1 MKPFILLLLF
11 SVFAF
16 APGFAQDDTLS
27 FAPPQ
32 RLSSKVNSEAEE
44 SCPILSSDGKTLYFV
59 RTYHPGNTGGKFAGQ
74 GIWKST
80 MESDA
85 LTEAEKISELNDRT
99 NNIVTGISSDG
110 ERLYVLN
117 RKGEKKTILPGV
129 SRSTYDATSG
139 KWNEPMAVSVPGLE
153 AEGNFYSAY
162 VSPDEDFILWS
173 LPSRGMDTTNNIF
186 VSLSQDK
193 GETWSTPEEVGD
205 NINSSLDDISP
216 FYHKELGL
224 LFWSTNGRD
233 GYGDYDIYYAS
244 RLDDTWQNWSE
255 PVNAGKNLNSSRF
268 DAYFFVTDSNSAY
281 FSSNRGDSLS
291 NLYISDVKVI
301 PTEKEEEEDGIEENA
316 LVDGGATDSGGNRE
330 ETLAPV
336 KDPVLIIDTREGG
349 TSSDRSLTDLSLEE
363 LTDSETTIRFVYFPY
378 DKYNITA
385 KYIEVLDDVGELL
398 DTYPEIDVVIEGHTD
413 DVGSQAYN
421 MVLSENR
428 ALSTKEYLMIHGIE
442 QDRIRTRAF
451 GKLRPYSTNET
462 DDGRALNRRVELFF
476 KKR

>member
-1 MKPFILLLLF
+1 MKPFILFIIF
-11 SVFAF
+11 SVGAL

-27 FAPPQ
+27 FASPQ

-44 SCPILSSDGKTLYFV
+44 SCPIRSTDGKTLYFV
-59 RTYHPGNTGGKFAGQ
+59 RTYHPDNTGGKFAGQ
-74 GIWKST
+74 GIWKSAI
-80 MESDA
+80 EGNA
-85 LTEAEKISELNDRT
+85 VTEAEKISELNDRT
-99 NNIVTGISSDG
+99 NNIVAGISASG

-129 SRSTYDATSG
+129 SRSTYDASG
-139 KWNEPMAVSVPGLE
+139 KQWSEPEGVNVPGLE
-153 AEGNFYSAY
+153 AKGNFYSAY

-173 LPSRGMDTTNNIF
+173 LPSRGMDTTNSIF
-186 VSLSQDK
+186 VSLSKNK
-193 GETWSTPEEVGD
+193 GETWSSPEELGG
-205 NINSSLDDISP
+205 NINSALDDISP
-216 FYHKELGL
+216 FYHEELGL

-233 GYGDYDIYYAS
+233 GFGDYDIYYAR

-255 PVNAGKNLNSSRF
+255 PVNAGKGLNSSRF
-268 DAYFFVTDSNSAY
+268 DAYFFVTGDGSAY

-291 NLYISDVKVI
+291 NLYISQVKVTPI
-301 PTEKEEEEDGIEENA
+301 EKEVEEEEIEP
-316 LVDGGATDSGGNRE
+316 VDEIAVTEVDRGEKDTKKA
-330 ETLAPV
+330 V

-349 TSSDRSLTDLSLEE
+349 SRSDRSLTDLSLEE

-385 KYIEVLDDVGELL
+385 KYIEVLDDVGVLL
-398 DTYPEIDVVIEGHTD
+398 DTYPQIDVVIDGHTD

-442 QDRIRTRAF
+442 QDRIRTRAY

-462 DDGRALNRRVELFF
+462 EDGRSLNRRVELFF

>member
-1 MKPFILLLLF
+1 MKPFILLILF
-11 SVFAF
+11 TVSAL

-27 FAPPQ
+27 FASPQ

-44 SCPILSSDGKTLYFV
+44 SCPILSADGKTLYFV

-80 MESDA
+80 LENDA

-99 NNIVTGISSDG
+99 NNIVAGSTANG
-110 ERLYVLN
+110 ERLYLLN

-129 SRSTYDATSG
+129 SRSTYDAGTK
-139 KWNEPMAVSVPGLE
+139 KWSEPVGVNVPGLE

-193 GETWSTPEEVGD
+193 GETWSAPQEIGG
-205 NINSSLDDISP
+205 NINSALDDISP

-233 GYGDYDIYYAS
+233 GFGDYDIFYAA

-255 PVNAGKNLNSSRF
+255 PVNAGKELNSSRF
-268 DAYFFVTDSNSAY
+268 DAYFFVTGDGSAY

-291 NLYISDVKVI
+291 NLYMSEVKVTSI
-301 PTEKEEEEDGIEENA
+301 EKAEEEEPEEIEP
-316 LVDGGATDSGGNRE
+316 VDETASATVDRDEGE
-330 ETLAPV
+330 KKPV

-349 TSSDRSLTDLSLEE
+349 SRSDRSLTDLSLEE
-363 LTDSETTIRFVYFPY
+363 LLDSETTIRFVYFPY

-385 KYIEVLDDVGELL
+385 KYIEVLDDVGKLL
-398 DTYPEIDVVIEGHTD
+398 DTYAQIDVVIHGHTD
-413 DVGSQAYN
+413 NIGSQAYN

-442 QDRIRTRAF
+442 EDRIRTRAH
-451 GKLRPYSTNET
+451 GKLQPYSTNET
-462 DDGRALNRRVELFF
+462 EEGRALNRRVELFF